1 MVKSIKKRTKAQTPA
16 PKSDRVKGS
25 KSNPKGSASGSR
37 GGIEISEKAVKALEG
52 MRDKHNAR
60 FTKKSRR
67 VDLGSLKAVFRRGAG
82 AFSVSHRPGMTRT
95 QWALARVR
103 TFLKLVATGQ
113 RKKAYTGDLDLLPT
127 GHPQKREKS
136 EKKSEQLSP
145 KKYDHIDFTPSKG
158 ASDAAARALEVR
170 ASKPESQR
178 GMTPVG
184 IARARDLKAGK
195 TLSPDTVKRMLA
207 YFTRHEVDKQGSTW
221 SDQGKGWQAWHG
233 WGGDAGFSWAR
244 KIVKQM
250 DAADKK
256 TQSLRAYGEALQLS
270 EAPRYDIPE
279 GLTIGKPFKTL
290 GLGQVSSRMS
300 GDAIGKEIDVEMLT
314 EMVRVFNARKENDPV
329 IIDWQHAT
337 SPFQSGS
344 PAPPESGNALGLIID
359 LDLRDDGLYATPAYN
374 ERGLDV
380 VTKAGGVLWSSPE
393 FLAGEVFDRL
403 GGSKVGNAQLLA
415 ITLTPRPAQSH
426 DQIDRVTLTEEI
438 QMDSIDS
445 MSPEELK
452 QMLIAKDEMVKEL
465 EDQIKAMKQDAEAS
479 LKTESKDD
487 KDESLKEEKDDEK
500 AEKLAH
506 TPDHEEK
513 AEKKDYKM
521 SEDLSPMMLSEIQA
535 LNEKVSAQD
544 AEIKKLRSERD
555 AVECGRAIDMLLS
568 EGKVSPSEK
577 STAEKAW
584 ELREIQPEFWQM
596 FSSRE
601 SGSSVPLAEIGHGAS
616 GAEVTK
622 QSLDLA
628 VRKLSTEKS
637 ITYSEALAEF
647 RADNPDYYMKAFG
660 G

>member
-1 MVKSIKKRTKAQTPA
+1 MAKKRNRSINTSFKRHSYKQKQQT
-16 PKSDRVKGS
+16 
-25 KSNPKGSASGSR
+25 
-37 GGIEISEKAVKALEG
+37 EKRL
-52 MRDKHNAR
+52 M
-60 FTKKSRR
+60 
-67 VDLGSLKAVFRRGAG
+67 L
-82 AFSVSHRPGMTRT
+82 
-95 QWALARVR
+95 Q
-103 TFLKLVATGQ
+103 Q
-113 RKKAYTGDLDLLPT
+113 
-127 GHPQKREKS
+127 
-136 EKKSEQLSP
+136 
-145 KKYDHIDFTPSKG
+145 PS
-158 ASDAAARALEVR
+158 
-170 ASKPESQR
+170 
-178 GMTPVG
+178 T
-184 IARARDLKAGK
+184 
-195 TLSPDTVKRMLA
+195 
-207 YFTRHEVDKQGSTW
+207 
-221 SDQGKGWQAWHG
+221 
-233 WGGDAGFSWAR
+233 
-244 KIVKQM
+244 
-250 DAADKK
+250 
-256 TQSLRAYGEALQLS
+256 LRAYGEAVQLS
-270 EAPRYDIPE
+270 EVSSYDIPE

-403 GGSKVGNAQLLA
+403 GGSKVGDAQLLA

-452 QMLIAKDEMVKEL
+452 QMLIAKDEMVREL
-465 EDQIKAMKQDAEAS
+465 EDQIKEMKQDAEAS
-479 LKTESKDD
+479 LKTESKDYKEESSKEDEEESKKLEESSKDDDD
-487 KDESLKEEKDDEK
+487 KETKLSESL
-500 AEKLAH
+500 
-506 TPDHEEK
+506 
-513 AEKKDYKM
+513 
-521 SEDLSPMMLSEIQA
+521 SPLMLSEIQA

-555 AVECGRAIDMLLS
+555 AVECGRAVDMLLS

-577 STAEKAW
+577 ATAEKAW

>member
-1 MVKSIKKRTKAQTPA
+1 MAKKRNRSINTSFKRHSYKQRQQT
-16 PKSDRVKGS
+16 
-25 KSNPKGSASGSR
+25 
-37 GGIEISEKAVKALEG
+37 EKRL
-52 MRDKHNAR
+52 M
-60 FTKKSRR
+60 
-67 VDLGSLKAVFRRGAG
+67 LQ
-82 AFSVSHRPGMTRT
+82 RP
-95 QWALARVR
+95 
-103 TFLKLVATGQ
+103 
-113 RKKAYTGDLDLLPT
+113 
-127 GHPQKREKS
+127 
-136 EKKSEQLSP
+136 
-145 KKYDHIDFTPSKG
+145 
-158 ASDAAARALEVR
+158 
-170 ASKPESQR
+170 
-178 GMTPVG
+178 
-184 IARARDLKAGK
+184 
-195 TLSPDTVKRMLA
+195 
-207 YFTRHEVDKQGSTW
+207 ST
-221 SDQGKGWQAWHG
+221 
-233 WGGDAGFSWAR
+233 
-244 KIVKQM
+244 
-250 DAADKK
+250 
-256 TQSLRAYGEALQLS
+256 LRAYGEAVQLS
-270 EAPRYDIPE
+270 EVSSYEIPE
-279 GLTIGKPFKTL
+279 GLTVGRPFKTL

-403 GGSKVGNAQLLA
+403 GGSKVGDAQLLA

-438 QMDSIDS
+438 RMDSIDS

-465 EDQIKAMKQDAEAS
+465 EDQIKEMKQDAEAS

-487 KDESLKEEKDDEK
+487 NDESLKEEKDDDEK
-500 AEKLAH
+500 AKKLAH

-647 RADNPDYYMKAFG
+647 RADNPDYYLKAFG

>member
-1 MVKSIKKRTKAQTPA
+1 MAKKRNRSVNTNFKRHSYQQKKQT
-16 PKSDRVKGS
+16 
-25 KSNPKGSASGSR
+25 
-37 GGIEISEKAVKALEG
+37 EKRL
-52 MRDKHNAR
+52 M
-60 FTKKSRR
+60 
-67 VDLGSLKAVFRRGAG
+67 L
-82 AFSVSHRPGMTRT
+82 
-95 QWALARVR
+95 
-103 TFLKLVATGQ
+103 
-113 RKKAYTGDLDLLPT
+113 
-127 GHPQKREKS
+127 QK
-136 EKKSEQLSP
+136 
-145 KKYDHIDFTPSKG
+145 PS
-158 ASDAAARALEVR
+158 
-170 ASKPESQR
+170 
-178 GMTPVG
+178 T
-184 IARARDLKAGK
+184 
-195 TLSPDTVKRMLA
+195 
-207 YFTRHEVDKQGSTW
+207 
-221 SDQGKGWQAWHG
+221 
-233 WGGDAGFSWAR
+233 
-244 KIVKQM
+244 
-250 DAADKK
+250 
-256 TQSLRAYGEALQLS
+256 LRAYGEAVQLS
-270 EAPRYDIPE
+270 EVSSYEIPE
-279 GLTIGKPFKTL
+279 GLTVGKPFKTL

-300 GDAIGKEIDVEMLT
+300 GDAIGKEIDHEMLT
-314 EMVRVFNARKENDPV
+314 EMVRVFNARKDSDPV

-403 GGSKVGNAQLLA
+403 GGSKVGDAQLLA

-465 EDQIKAMKQDAEAS
+465 EDQIKEMKQDAEAS

-487 KDESLKEEKDDEK
+487 KDESLKEDDDKPKKLEESSKDDDDKET
-500 AEKLAH
+500 KL
-506 TPDHEEK
+506 
-513 AEKKDYKM
+513 
-521 SEDLSPMMLSEIQA
+521 SESLSPMMLSEIQA

-555 AVECGRAIDMLLS
+555 AVECARAVDMLLS

-616 GAEVTK
+616 GAEVNK

>member
-1 MVKSIKKRTKAQTPA
+1 MAKKRNRSINTSFKRHSYKQRQQT
-16 PKSDRVKGS
+16 
-25 KSNPKGSASGSR
+25 
-37 GGIEISEKAVKALEG
+37 EKRL
-52 MRDKHNAR
+52 M
-60 FTKKSRR
+60 
-67 VDLGSLKAVFRRGAG
+67 LQ
-82 AFSVSHRPGMTRT
+82 RP
-95 QWALARVR
+95 
-103 TFLKLVATGQ
+103 
-113 RKKAYTGDLDLLPT
+113 
-127 GHPQKREKS
+127 
-136 EKKSEQLSP
+136 
-145 KKYDHIDFTPSKG
+145 
-158 ASDAAARALEVR
+158 
-170 ASKPESQR
+170 
-178 GMTPVG
+178 
-184 IARARDLKAGK
+184 
-195 TLSPDTVKRMLA
+195 
-207 YFTRHEVDKQGSTW
+207 ST
-221 SDQGKGWQAWHG
+221 
-233 WGGDAGFSWAR
+233 
-244 KIVKQM
+244 
-250 DAADKK
+250 
-256 TQSLRAYGEALQLS
+256 LRAYGEAVQLS
-270 EAPRYDIPE
+270 EVSSYDIPD

-403 GGSKVGNAQLLA
+403 GGSKVGDAQLLA

-452 QMLIAKDEMVKEL
+452 QMLIAKDEMVREL
-465 EDQIKAMKQDAEAS
+465 EDQIKEMKQDSEAS
-479 LKTESKDD
+479 LSTESKDD
-487 KDESLKEEKDDEK
+487 KEESLKEDEEEPKKLEESSKDDDDKET
-500 AEKLAH
+500 KL
-506 TPDHEEK
+506 
-513 AEKKDYKM
+513 
-521 SEDLSPMMLSEIQA
+521 SESLSPMMLSEIHA

-555 AVECGRAIDMLLS
+555 AVECGRAVDMLLS

-577 STAEKAW
+577 DTAEKAW
-584 ELREIQPEFWQM
+584 EVRKTQPEFWQM

-601 SGSSVPLAEIGHGAS
+601 SGSSVPLTEIGHGAS
-616 GAEVTK
+616 GAEVNIK
-622 QSLDLA
+622 SLDEA
-628 VRKLSTEKS
+628 VHKLKTEKGL
-637 ITYSEALAEF
+637 TYSEALDQF
-647 RADNPDYYMKAFG
+647 RADNPNYYLKAFG

>member
-1 MVKSIKKRTKAQTPA
+1 MLQ
-16 PKSDRVKGS
+16 
-25 KSNPKGSASGSR
+25 
-37 GGIEISEKAVKALEG
+37 
-52 MRDKHNAR
+52 
-60 FTKKSRR
+60 
-67 VDLGSLKAVFRRGAG
+67 
-82 AFSVSHRPGMTRT
+82 RP
-95 QWALARVR
+95 
-103 TFLKLVATGQ
+103 
-113 RKKAYTGDLDLLPT
+113 
-127 GHPQKREKS
+127 
-136 EKKSEQLSP
+136 
-145 KKYDHIDFTPSKG
+145 
-158 ASDAAARALEVR
+158 
-170 ASKPESQR
+170 
-178 GMTPVG
+178 
-184 IARARDLKAGK
+184 
-195 TLSPDTVKRMLA
+195 
-207 YFTRHEVDKQGSTW
+207 ST
-221 SDQGKGWQAWHG
+221 
-233 WGGDAGFSWAR
+233 
-244 KIVKQM
+244 
-250 DAADKK
+250 
-256 TQSLRAYGEALQLS
+256 LRAYGEAVQLS
-270 EAPRYDIPE
+270 EVSSYDIPD

-403 GGSKVGNAQLLA
+403 GGSKVGDAQLLA

-452 QMLIAKDEMVKEL
+452 QMLIAKDEMVREL
-465 EDQIKAMKQDAEAS
+465 EDQIKEMKQDSEAS
-479 LKTESKDD
+479 LSTESKDD
-487 KDESLKEEKDDEK
+487 KDKEESLKEDEEEPKKLEESSKDDDDKET
-500 AEKLAH
+500 KL
-506 TPDHEEK
+506 
-513 AEKKDYKM
+513 
-521 SEDLSPMMLSEIQA
+521 SESLSPMMLSEIHA

-555 AVECGRAIDMLLS
+555 AVECGRAVDMLLS

-577 STAEKAW
+577 DTAEKAW
-584 ELREIQPEFWQM
+584 EVRKTQPEFWQM

-601 SGSSVPLAEIGHGAS
+601 SGSSVPLTEIGHGAS
-616 GAEVTK
+616 GAEVNIK
-622 QSLDLA
+622 SLDEA
-628 VRKLSTEKS
+628 VHKLKTEKGL
-637 ITYSEALAEF
+637 TYSEALDQF
-647 RADNPDYYMKAFG
+647 RADNPNYYLKAFG